1 MNIKRFVEIVL
12 LVIYFCFALM
22 AQVPDTRTGI
32 EVESP
37 IKTYIAAKDNW
48 KTIPFVVSNAKK
60 ASAKSPIIE
69 SLSGAEIV
77 KFDSQTVNKVIGEK
91 IITNDPNAVAN
102 QEGQNFE
109 YRFIPREAGDY
120 KITLIGYDASRP
132 NDRDGIGEKEVRL
145 KVVYP
150 FFKDIG
156 VAPPLQAYEGEDLFI
171 NFFVN
176 GLENGN
182 EYKIV
187 RTWKEKTD
195 TIPGSIFEMTEE
207 KGNQIAK
214 GDAGQVL
221 KLVVLYQGS
230 IFYYLEGDSASLE
243 NAEEGQKINIATL
256 QPKPSIF
263 NIPVVKQ
270 APQVT
275 IPRNDVP
282 YGERIEF
289 TAYYKGAERGEPVQL
304 NEIERPRV
312 INLKNNQN
320 IYQKHEQLSPGKFA
334 IYVKTGLTIPKDGL
348 PIKVIVKVRGQGKEF
363 NQSIKLVKKKK

>member
-1 MNIKRFVEIVL
+1 
-12 LVIYFCFALM
+12 M
-22 AQVPDTRTGI
+22 AQVSEPSKNI
-32 EVESP
+32 EVEST
-37 IKTYIAAKDNW
+37 IRTYIAAKDNW
-48 KTIPFVVSNAKK
+48 KTIPFVISNAKR
-60 ASAKSPIIE
+60 ALAQQPIIE
-69 SLSGAEIV
+69 SLSGAETV
-77 KFDSQTVNKVIGEK
+77 KFDSQTVIKVVGEK
-91 IITNDPNAVAN
+91 VLTNDPNAVVN

-109 YRFIPREAGDY
+109 FRFIPRDAGEY
-120 KITLIGYDASRP
+120 KITLRGVDAARP
-132 NDRDGIGEKEVRL
+132 NDRDGIGEKEVKL

-156 VAPPLQAYEGEDLFI
+156 VAPPEQVYENEDLFI

-176 GLENGN
+176 GLENGSD
-182 EYKIV
+182 YKII

-195 TIPGSIFEMTEE
+195 TIQGTILEMTQD
-207 KGNQIAK
+207 KGNPIVK

-221 KLVVLYQGS
+221 KLEVLYQGK
-230 IFYYLEGDSASLE
+230 IFYYIEGDSATFE
-243 NAEEGQKINIATL
+243 NGGEGEKIDLTTL
-256 QPKPSIF
+256 QSKPSIF

-289 TAYYKGAERGEPVQL
+289 TAYYKGNERGEAVQL

-334 IYVKTGLTIPKDGL
+334 IYVKSGLSIPKEGL